1 MKLREISKMLDN
13 KLRTDIAESWDN
25 VGLLVGDSDSEV
37 KKVLLTLELT
47 KDVFDFAIKEKADL
61 IISHHPLIFSGIK
74 KVVSSEGDNL
84 VYELIRNEIAFYA
97 AHTNFDAIDGGLSD
111 CFAQILGG
119 KNIKVIKSPIEEH
132 GICRIFDIKESSI
145 EDYIKHI
152 KSVMKID
159 NLRFSGNINDKI
171 KKVAVVTGSGSEY
184 IDIAVSNGAQLFIT
198 GDLKYHYALELKEKG
213 LNILDAGHF
222 DTEKIFPEAMHRFIR
237 SNIEKLD
244 DIELVKSE
252 VDVNPFEYR

>member
-1 MKLREISKMLDN
+1 MKLREVSKILDN
-13 KLRTDIAESWDN
+13 KLRADIAESWDN
-25 VGLLVGDSDSEV
+25 VGLLLGDYDSEV
-37 KKVLLTLELT
+37 KKILLTLELT
-47 KDVFDFAIKEKADL
+47 RDVFDVAVKEKADL

-84 VYELIRNEIAFYA
+84 VYELIRSEIAFYG

-111 CFAQILGG
+111 YFAQKLGG
-119 KNIKVIKSPIEEH
+119 QNIKVIKSSIEEH
-132 GICRIFDIKESSI
+132 GICRIFDIKEASI

-184 IDIAVSNGAQLFIT
+184 INLAVSNGAQLFIT
-198 GDLKYHYALELKEKG
+198 GDLKYHFALELKEKG

-222 DTEKIFPEAMHRFIR
+222 DTEKIFPEAMHKFIR
-237 SNIEKLD
+237 NNIEDLR
-244 DIELVKSE
+244 DIELIKSE